1 VGNSA
6 CTTIWIAALGA
17 MAAVTAVPAADEHA
31 DPSAWR
37 EVVTIGSVMS
47 DLSAD
52 GRRPVRVR
60 GVVTWRHGAG
70 MIVQDDT
77 AGIWIEVTDAK
88 RAGLWKVEADP
99 PSAIREGTEVEIDGW
114 SNRGGYAPNLLPA
127 SIRALGDK
135 PQPTPR
141 PYDRDRFFQGVDDCL
156 RVTVRGVVQGFRDD
170 GDRWLLL
177 VAEGAR
183 RFTVAIDKAFLGG
196 SPESYVDAVIGCVG
210 VATAQ
215 FNTRGQF
222 LSPRLNVTEA
232 ADLRVERAPT
242 AAAFESRQVS
252 LRAIAGYHPRLSD
265 GHRVCT
271 RGVVTHAVAGRFL
284 YLQDGCLGVR
294 VETTSQDLYEP
305 GDIVEVAGFVDTRGY
320 VASLVEAAVR
330 KVNHDAAP
338 VPFAIQ
344 PATIAQINAV
354 AAARFTLAEPGDYY
368 GCLVTFPA
376 RVVDVQ
382 TTNGGG
388 EVLLMSGD
396 TGVAGV
402 ANVLVLAGL
411 RHLEPGSEVMVTGIV
426 QPEAGTDDDFIREW
440 QPAHDQRMQILLRS
454 SADISVVK
462 SPSWWKPHRLAAA
475 LAAVAAVAAFATGWG
490 VMLRRQVG
498 RQLSLIESQLQA
510 EAASEER
517 QRIAREFH
525 DTLEQDL
532 AGIALRM
539 DAAAGR
545 ARDEHSRAELE
556 QQRALFSRL
565 RAETHDFLW
574 DLRDPQ
580 RNDGS
585 LQASLAAQVAY
596 QRSLVSVPITL
607 HLEGGLSGRVP
618 PLVQYHLLRIARE
631 AVSNAIKY
639 AEPSR
644 IDLRLRDEAEGLVL
658 EVVDDGLGFDVT
670 ARESL
675 EGHFGI
681 RGMRERARRL
691 GATMAIDSR
700 PGVGTTVRVRVPPP
714 MPRTGEMSLS
724 AEA

>member
-1 VGNSA
+1 
-6 CTTIWIAALGA
+6 
-17 MAAVTAVPAADEHA
+17 
-31 DPSAWR
+31 
-37 EVVTIGSVMS
+37 
-47 DLSAD
+47 
-52 GRRPVRVR
+52 
-60 GVVTWRHGAG
+60 
-70 MIVQDDT
+70 
-77 AGIWIEVTDAK
+77 
-88 RAGLWKVEADP
+88 
-99 PSAIREGTEVEIDGW
+99 
-114 SNRGGYAPNLLPA
+114 
-127 SIRALGDK
+127 
-135 PQPTPR
+135 
-141 PYDRDRFFQGVDDCL
+141 
-156 RVTVRGVVQGFRDD
+156 
-170 GDRWLLL
+170 
-177 VAEGAR
+177 
-183 RFTVAIDKAFLGG
+183 
-196 SPESYVDAVIGCVG
+196 
-210 VATAQ
+210 
-215 FNTRGQF
+215 
-222 LSPRLNVTEA
+222 
-232 ADLRVERAPT
+232 
-242 AAAFESRQVS
+242 
-252 LRAIAGYHPRLSD
+252 
-265 GHRVCT
+265 
-271 RGVVTHAVAGRFL
+271 
-284 YLQDGCLGVR
+284 
-294 VETTSQDLYEP
+294 
-305 GDIVEVAGFVDTRGY
+305 
-320 VASLVEAAVR
+320 
-330 KVNHDAAP
+330 
-338 VPFAIQ
+338 
-344 PATIAQINAV
+344 
-354 AAARFTLAEPGDYY
+354 
-368 GCLVTFPA
+368 
-376 RVVDVQ
+376 
-382 TTNGGG
+382 
-388 EVLLMSGD
+388 
-396 TGVAGV
+396 V

-700 PGVGTTVRVRVPPP
+700 PGDGTTVRVRVPPP
-714 MPRTGEMSLS
+714 MPLTGEMSLS